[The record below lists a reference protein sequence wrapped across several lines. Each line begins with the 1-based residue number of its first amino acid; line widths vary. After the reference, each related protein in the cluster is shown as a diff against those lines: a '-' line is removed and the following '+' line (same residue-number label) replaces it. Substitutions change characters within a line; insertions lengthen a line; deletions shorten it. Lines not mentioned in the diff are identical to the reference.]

1 MPEALSSNVVRYA
14 GPKSVGANLGTSVD
28 AERFEYGIHRI
39 RVERRLELR
48 EELTRYGRNVGHAG
62 GHRQSVGRSGCVGNG
77 VSDVMVGCGSVIF
90 YRVTRK
96 LLMRQNKDYRS
107 CSWDNRWKIRA
118 G

>member
-1 MPEALSSNVVRYA
+1 
-14 GPKSVGANLGTSVD
+14 
-28 AERFEYGIHRI
+28 
-39 RVERRLELR
+39 
-48 EELTRYGRNVGHAG
+48 
-62 GHRQSVGRSGCVGNG
+62 VGRSGCVGNG